1 VIVMGYA
8 DGLPRSASNIAG
20 VLHNSKK
27 APLVGRVS
35 MDQCVVD
42 LGADST
48 AKAGDYVTIFG
59 PDGYS
64 ADDWG
69 KASGTINYEI
79 TTRIATRVPRI
90 YT

>member
-1 VIVMGYA
+1 M
-8 DGLPRSASNIAG
+8 
-20 VLHNSKK
+20 
-27 APLVGRVS
+27 
-35 MDQCVVD
+35 
-42 LGADST
+42 
-48 AKAGDYVTIFG
+48 TIFG

-79 TTRIATRVPRI
+79 TTRIAARVPRI